1 MVSKLCSNGC
11 QTENNKIIG
20 RSLEERGQRQS
31 HRHRLPTR
39 TTISTSVQKT
49 RRIPQSR
56 NRNDAIKRPPS
67 LLCRGCVAKVKKM
80 ELFRFAPGGDMIVVM
95 DGDCWDLLGVW

>member
-31 HRHRLPTR
+31 HRHRLNKR
-39 TTISTSVQKT
+39 TKNQEDPPKQEQKRCYKT
-49 RRIPQSR
+49 
-56 NRNDAIKRPPS
+56 PPF
-67 LLCRGCVAKVKKM
+67 LAVCRGCIAKVKKWN
-80 ELFRFAPGGDMIVVM
+80 FFA
-95 DGDCWDLLGVW
+95 LRRAET